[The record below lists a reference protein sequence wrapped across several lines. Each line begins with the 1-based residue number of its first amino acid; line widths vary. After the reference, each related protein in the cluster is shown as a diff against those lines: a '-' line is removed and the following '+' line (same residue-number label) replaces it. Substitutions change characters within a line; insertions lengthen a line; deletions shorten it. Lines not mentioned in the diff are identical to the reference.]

1 MRSSTSRSIKRFAHQ
16 PKPAVLEVAQPA
28 MDQLGRGRRRA
39 RREVVLL
46 DQEHAQ
52 AAAGGIAG
60 DAGAV
65 DAAPDDGEVEI
76 AHDSLQATASR
87 GAPMPLKPVSGLT
100 AAVLD
105 FDPSP

>member
-1 MRSSTSRSIKRFAHQ
+1 
-16 PKPAVLEVAQPA
+16 
-28 MDQLGRGRRRA
+28 MDQLGRGGRGPRC
-39 RREVVLL
+39 EVVLL

-60 DAGAV
+60 DTSAV

-87 GAPMPLKPVSGLT
+87 GAAMSLKPVSGHSP
-100 AAVLD
+100 ARPREGGG
-105 FDPSP
+105 PSICKSKVWIPAFAGMS